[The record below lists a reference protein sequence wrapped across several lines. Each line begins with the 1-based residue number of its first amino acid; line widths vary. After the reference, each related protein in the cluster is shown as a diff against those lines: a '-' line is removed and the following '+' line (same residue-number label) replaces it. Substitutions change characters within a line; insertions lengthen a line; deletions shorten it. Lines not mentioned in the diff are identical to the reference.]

1 MNSSVKEIIIAL
13 VILLFG
19 NVTKKNKTIDIFTYI
34 NSQLFLKA
42 SLVSTCVAR
51 IKKCSKIE
59 TRSLFVYS

>member
-42 SLVSTCVAR
+42 SLVSTCYV
-51 IKKCSKIE
+51 CSKDYE
-59 TRSLFVYS
+59 V